1 MKRKNEENDI
11 TPKRQR
17 TFKNMYTDDV
27 DDVKNGRSVNRQ
39 AQAMIICAHR
49 FFSQELAAGL
59 PLNGYDD
66 VWDMTSVALGWSR
79 YTIKKYV
86 KLAATNPII
95 LTPGRIRSRKSIKLD
110 VDEAVLHPIKE
121 IVYDYSDNRQG
132 RKINFTG
139 ETGTLRKLLKRNGFK
154 WKRRDGRR
162 FLIHKKE
169 IAIKRVEFLSMFMES
184 KKKGKNIIYLDIT
197 LLEENSQPKKFPD
210 ELNLQEKKCRKNL
223 MEMEGMKTN
232 NVSNNKE
239 NNVDLPSKIEK
250 TNSQLESQNF
260 ISDLLKKPP
269 TTKIGTFS
277 NDELFVSD
285 LLTLR
290 PTMWLNDKVDI
301 FSKKWMIIPIHLDNH
316 WAVCIV
322 NFIKKTVSYYDSQG
336 RKDEGLL
343 NIILQYLEAECNKRK
358 SGNFS
363 GWRVQHVDVSNLTTN
378 KYIILKL

>member
-1 MKRKNEENDI
+1 
-11 TPKRQR
+11 
-17 TFKNMYTDDV
+17 
-27 DDVKNGRSVNRQ
+27 
-39 AQAMIICAHR
+39 
-49 FFSQELAAGL
+49 
-59 PLNGYDD
+59 
-66 VWDMTSVALGWSR
+66 
-79 YTIKKYV
+79 
-86 KLAATNPII
+86 
-95 LTPGRIRSRKSIKLD
+95 
-110 VDEAVLHPIKE
+110 
-121 IVYDYSDNRQG
+121 
-132 RKINFTG
+132 
-139 ETGTLRKLLKRNGFK
+139 
-154 WKRRDGRR
+154 
-162 FLIHKKE
+162 
-169 IAIKRVEFLSMFMES
+169 
-184 KKKGKNIIYLDIT
+184 
-197 LLEENSQPKKFPD
+197 
-210 ELNLQEKKCRKNL
+210 
-223 MEMEGMKTN
+223 MEGMKTN

-290 PTMWLNDKVDI
+290 PTMWLNDKIINVYMRLIMESDMSSIYATNSFFYKKLLSAQNNEIHKWTKNVDI

-363 GWRVQHVDVSNLTTN
+363 GWRVQHVDDVPKQNNFWDCGAYVCMYALYTCKNLKWDFSDEKMPEIREQILMESLNKKIREPPALIRNRMSLQTSHQHVLLIESAAESQASAIFPQDRRDSQCMAIALYAVVIMCSNDQKNITRRGMDEIIKEGDAYYVSCRNSFKKIPNCPKKFLMSSSDNSVESPPTN
-378 KYIILKL
+378 ILP